1 MAERSEPGR
10 RMPGNR
16 HQRAAA
22 LLAVVGVLA
31 IAFFARPAATDAS
44 WTGQQATSTTTTAKT
59 IQPPTLQ
66 GCVADGGALGLN
78 PTVTVTWSFPAGTSY
93 VVPANIAF
101 GVGTSSLGTL
111 LPISSG
117 VTTTG
122 PASGVYTSVYSS
134 GVLSGLLGG
143 TFNVALWTV
152 DPSGWTSVQVGYK
165 ASIGLAGVGTSC
177 VLQ

>member
-1 MAERSEPGR
+1 MAERPESGN
-10 RMPGNR
+10 RMPGGR
-16 HQRAAA
+16 HHRAAT

-31 IAFFARPAATDAS
+31 VVLFAHPAPTDAS
-44 WTGQQATSTTTTAKT
+44 WTGQQATSSTTTAKT

-66 GCVADGGALGLN
+66 GCTADPGALGLN

-101 GVGTSSLGTL
+101 GVGTSSLGSL
-111 LPISSG
+111 LPIGSG

-122 PASGVYTSVYSS
+122 PTSGVYTSVYSS
-134 GVLSGLLGG
+134 GLLSGLLGG

-152 DPSGWTSVQVGYK
+152 DPSAWTSRQVGYK
-165 ASIGLAGVGTSC
+165 ASIGLAGLGTTC